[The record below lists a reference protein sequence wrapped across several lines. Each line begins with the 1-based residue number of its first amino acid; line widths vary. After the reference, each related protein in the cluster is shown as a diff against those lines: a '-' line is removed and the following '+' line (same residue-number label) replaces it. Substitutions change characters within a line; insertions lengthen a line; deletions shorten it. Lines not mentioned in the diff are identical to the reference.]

1 MTFRE
6 EHARRL
12 RPGLDPGAGSRP
24 AARCA
29 AGSRLQKVYE
39 EKASGAQRERPELK
53 AALGYMRQ
61 GDTLVVWKLDRL
73 ARSLKQLIETV
84 EAMGE
89 QGIGLRSLTEA
100 IDTTSSGGRLV
111 FHLFAALA
119 EFERGVIRE
128 RTLAGLQAARA
139 RGRTGGRPP
148 ALKPK
153 DIAAAKAL
161 LKDPAITVIEVA
173 RRLGVAPSTLYRH
186 LPRARTAALDA

>member
-1 MTFRE
+1 MRCGQPAATGSSR
-6 EHARRL
+6 RRL
-12 RPGLDPGAGSRP
+12 PARSASGPSSRP
-24 AARCA
+24 PWPTCA
-29 AGSRLQKVYE
+29 E
-39 EKASGAQRERPELK
+39 
-53 AALGYMRQ
+53 

-84 EAMGE
+84 EALGL

-100 IDTTSSGGRLV
+100 IDTTTSGGRLV

-153 DIAAAKAL
+153 DLAAAKAL
-161 LKDPAITVIEVA
+161 LRDPEITVAEVA
-173 RRLGVAPSTLYRH
+173 RRLGVVPSTLYRH
-186 LPRARTAALDA
+186 LPRARTAALEAQTS